1 MRRHRPRVSNFAAGS
16 LAAIVIGTVCYLVF
30 GGGLPFSGAPF
41 VLKALFTTQTELHIP
56 SPVRIAGVD
65 VGQVV
70 SVQRVSNSSTAAV
83 VTMDINS
90 NGLPIHAD
98 ATASV
103 RPRLFL
109 EGNFYVDLSPG
120 APSAPT
126 LASGATLPAANT
138 SGPVQLDR
146 ILAALNSDARAN
158 LQTLLQGF
166 GAALDGAPT
175 PAQDVSQDPSVR
187 GLTGAEALNLSLKY
201 SADAFKASAI
211 VNQALLGQ
219 APHDLSG
226 VVTGNQR
233 VFGALASQQT
243 ALASLVHTF
252 NATMAALASR
262 QDDLSQTISLLP
274 PLLRSANNADGSLD
288 SSYGPTRAFAAEIL
302 PGIEQL
308 GSTIDAGI
316 PWLKQSTDLLSS
328 SELGGLVSSLTP
340 AVQATES
347 SLPVT
352 ETFLGAADQLAHC
365 LVHNVIPTGN
375 ETINDPPSSTGLHVY
390 QELFQSAVGLAGAA
404 GNFDG
409 NGRYVRAS
417 AGGGSDLV
425 QTSPFPGP
433 SSTGGGPLFGNAIL
447 PPLGTRPAWPGHPPP
462 LRGDVLCFEN
472 PKPNVNDVATGPGP

>member
-1 MRRHRPRVSNFAAGS
+1 MRRHRPRVSNFAAGII
-16 LAAIVIGTVCYLVF
+16 AAIVIAAVCYVVF

-41 VLKALFTTQTELHIP
+41 VLKALFTTQTQLHLP

-70 SVQRVSNSSTAAV
+70 SVQRVSSSSTAAV
-83 VTMDINS
+83 VTMDIDS

-120 APSAPT
+120 SPTAPT
-126 LASGATLPAANT
+126 LASGATLPAAST

-146 ILAALNSDARAN
+146 VLAALGSNARAN
-158 LQTLLQGF
+158 LQTLLQGL
-166 GAALDGAPT
+166 GAALDGVPT
-175 PAQDVSQDPSVR
+175 PAQDASQDPSVR
-187 GLTGAEALNLSLKY
+187 GLTGAQALNLSLKY

-219 APHDLSG
+219 APNDLPN

-233 VFGALASQQT
+233 VFGALASQQA

-262 QDDLSQTISLLP
+262 QNDLSQTISLLP
-274 PLLRSANNADGSLD
+274 PLLRSANSADQALD
-288 SSYGPTRAFAAEIL
+288 ASFGPTRAFASEIL

-308 GSTIDAGI
+308 GPAIDAGI
-316 PWLKQSTDLLSS
+316 PWLEQATALLSG
-328 SELGGLVSSLTP
+328 SELGGLVSSLRP
-340 AVQATES
+340 AVQATAS
-347 SLPVT
+347 ALGPT
-352 ETFLGAADQLAHC
+352 KALLGAADQLAHC

-375 ETINDPPSSTGLHVY
+375 ETINDPPAPGGLKVY
-390 QELFQSAVGLAGAA
+390 QELFQAAVGLAGAA

-417 AGGGSDLV
+417 AGGGSDRV
-425 QTSPFPGP
+425 QTSSFPGE
-433 SSTGGGPLFGNAIL
+433 GPLFGNAVVR
-447 PPLGTRPAWPGHPPP
+447 PLGTRPAWPGHPPP
-462 LRGDVLCFEN
+462 LRGDVPCPVN
-472 PKPNVNDVATGPGP
+472 QAPNVNNVATGPGP